1 MKPNDSQ
8 MHSHFESYIRAKVV
22 NVQSLD
28 WKGNQAL
35 NWAPKIPLERS

>member
-8 MHSHFESYIRAKVV
+8 VHFHFESCIRAKVM

-28 WKGNQAL
+28 WKGKQAP